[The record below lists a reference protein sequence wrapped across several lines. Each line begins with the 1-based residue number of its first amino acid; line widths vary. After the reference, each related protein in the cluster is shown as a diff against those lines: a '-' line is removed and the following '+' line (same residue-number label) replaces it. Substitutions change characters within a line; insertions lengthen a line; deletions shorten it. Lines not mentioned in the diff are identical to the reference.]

1 MTHELNELNSN
12 PFGSSTRNRMRIR
25 ITELSL
31 TTGLAR
37 LQVVVNA
44 GHGIDSRASLFPIW
58 CC

>member
-31 TTGLAR
+31 TAGVAR

-44 GHGIDSRASLFPIW
+44 GHGIDSRASLFPI
-58 CC
+58 